1 MLKVLVS
8 LDSTLPFLC
17 IPDQCNPPHKHAR
30 NMHCFIQLA
39 MAVRFVAWLTHV
51 ENDQTWTV
59 LMLINSMRADKLTW
73 WSNENDNFGVGFPG
87 LVMQPSK
94 RVCVH
99 AQKKK
104 KKDCHI
110 IWSRHS
116 VLWFAIFFMA
126 ESGCVYFLFC
136 FFHTTNYDIKNYN
149 KVNKTK
155 IWTIK
160 RWRQLFMTV
169 LLMIIH
175 RWRLWALNGGMCEY
189 GTIKVS
195 NLIWSRITSSK
206 VRAQKLQLNL
216 NSVKWHCFTWSNIS
230 VWLYLQQTP
239 HVLPTVTN
247 SVWCYCLQILIHFSF
262 TRFISILSASLC
274 EQLYSSD
281 RSAEKGVKV

>member
-73 WSNENDNFGVGFPG
+73 WCNENDNFGVGFPG

-104 KKDCHI
+104 KWLPHYLITPLCTLICQLFHGRKWVCLFF
-110 IWSRHS
+110 
-116 VLWFAIFFMA
+116 VL
-126 ESGCVYFLFC
+126 
-136 FFHTTNYDIKNYN
+136 FFHTTKCKKNYN

-175 RWRLWALNGGMCEY
+175 HWRSWALNGGMCEY

-206 VRAQKLQLNL
+206 VRAQKLKLNL